1 MLLGVRIYQLFPT
14 YPPSTRHAARS
25 RHAATMS
32 ATTSFRHSV
41 LWQMIV
47 CGIIAL
53 LGPGL
58 WNANNSLG
66 AGGALLPYL
75 VNGGNSLV
83 FGLMGLFCILSPVF
97 INRVGVRNTLIAGT
111 LGWSVYSAAL
121 YQNNRFGTEWFVML
135 GAAICGVSA
144 GLYWAAEGAIV
155 LSYPE
160 HAKRGRYLALW
171 LGFKNSGQLIGGAI
185 NLGLN
190 ATKATAGKVSWVT
203 LLVFVILQA
212 CALPFSFLLSPPE
225 KTRRSDGSKI
235 VVEARTSTREQFR
248 QLWRALVT
256 YRPMLLIM
264 FASWFYWG
272 YLSSFLTLYFSVR
285 ARALA
290 SFLSAITGT
299 LACTAFGFFLDSPRM
314 TVRTRIRYGFVGS
327 CGIFTLMWI
336 WVLIVQHGFEFDLP
350 APKGLDWTH
359 KGFGRAFGMYIML
372 QTTGN
377 MVQNYLYFLIGT
389 LGDGTSEL
397 SRGTGLLRG
406 IESWGQCASFGISS
420 SKFSPF
426 YTTVINVVLWT
437 VSLVPAAFAVWGV
450 EDKRVLEEKEEH
462 ASSGEEVVVAAEK
475 GETRV

>member
-1 MLLGVRIYQLFPT
+1 MAFYRT
-14 YPPSTRHAARS
+14 
-25 RHAATMS
+25 
-32 ATTSFRHSV
+32 V
-41 LWQMIV
+41 LAQMII
-47 CGIIAL
+47 CGLIAL

-83 FGLMGLFCILSPVF
+83 FGLMGLFCILSPIFVNK
-97 INRVGVRNTLIAGT
+97 IGVKNTLIAGT

-121 YQNNRFGTEWFVML
+121 YQNNRFGTQWFVML
-135 GAAICGVSA
+135 GAAVCGISA
-144 GLYWAAEGAIV
+144 GLYWAAEGAII

-190 ATKATAGKVSWVT
+190 VKSKKAGKVSWVT

-212 CALPFSFLLSPPE
+212 FALPLAFFLSPPE
-225 KTRRSDGSKI
+225 KTKRSDGSKI
-235 VVEARTSTREQFR
+235 VVEAKTTTKEQLR
-248 QLWRALVT
+248 QLWKTATTRQVG
-256 YRPMLLIM
+256 LLLPIF

-272 YLSSFLTLYFSVR
+272 YLSTYLTLYFSVR

-299 LACTAFGFFLDSPRM
+299 IACIFFGMFLDSKKF
-314 TVRTRIRYGFVGS
+314 TVKTRIRVGFLFS
-327 CGIFTLMWI
+327 CGLFTLMWI
-336 WVLIVQHGFEFDLP
+336 WVMVIQHDYQNSP
-350 APKGLDWTH
+350 PKGLDWTSP
-359 KGFGRAFGMYIML
+359 GFGRGFGMYIMM
-372 QTTGN
+372 QTIGN
-377 MVQNYLYFLIGT
+377 MVQNYLYFLVGT
-389 LGDGTSEL
+389 VGDGTSEL

-406 IESWGQCASFGISS
+406 VESWGQCASFGISS

-426 YTTVINVVLWT
+426 YTTVINVVFWT
-437 VSLVPAAFAVWGV
+437 LSLIPAAVTIWEVQDRKHV
-450 EDKRVLEEKEEH
+450 EEDTTTLSSSDVEREQVHIPEKQEQVTL
-462 ASSGEEVVVAAEK
+462 SS
-475 GETRV
+475 